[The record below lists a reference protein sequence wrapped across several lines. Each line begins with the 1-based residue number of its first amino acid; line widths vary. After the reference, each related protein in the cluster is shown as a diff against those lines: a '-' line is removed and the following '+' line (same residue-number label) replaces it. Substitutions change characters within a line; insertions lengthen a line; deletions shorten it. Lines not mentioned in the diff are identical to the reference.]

1 MPWRE
6 QTTMSQRFEYVQL
19 ASQEGANLS
28 ELCRRFDIS
37 RPTGYKWL
45 ERHMQG
51 ELLMDRPKRPH
62 SCPNQT
68 EPPIEAR
75 VIAVRFEHP
84 TWGGRK
90 IAAYLQRKGLQD
102 IPHPSTITGILRRNG
117 FIDPKESLKRQAYQR
132 FEMDEPNQ
140 LWQMDF
146 KGHFQL
152 SSGGRCHPLT
162 VLDDHSRFLVGLK
175 ACSNEK
181 SQTVQEQLTSVFR
194 IYGLPQRM
202 LMDNGSPWGDDAES
216 RHTIFTAWLI
226 RLGIQVSHG
235 RPYHPQTQGKDER
248 LHRTFQEDLLE
259 RVTLSDLETCRNA
272 FDQWRH
278 CYNFERPHESL
289 QMQTPSNRYRM
300 SLKPFP
306 EQLPLIVYN
315 SDWVIRKVDSY
326 GKISFRNRSFRIG
339 RAFGNYPVGLK
350 PTDLDGVYDVYFCD
364 QMVAS
369 IGFD

>member
-6 QTTMSQRFEYVQL
+6 QTTMSQRIEYVEL

-45 ERHMQG
+45 ERHLHN
-51 ELLMDRPKRPH
+51 ELLIDRSKRPH

-68 EPPIEAR
+68 EPPIEAK

-90 IAAYLQRKGLQD
+90 IAAYLHRKGFQD

-216 RHTIFTAWLI
+216 RHTIFTAI
-226 RLGIQVSHG
+226 RKHKEKMNGCTELFRKTFWNGL
-235 RPYHPQTQGKDER
+235 PYR
-248 LHRTFQEDLLE
+248 I
-259 RVTLSDLETCRNA
+259 
-272 FDQWRH
+272 W
-278 CYNFERPHESL
+278 
-289 QMQTPSNRYRM
+289 
-300 SLKPFP
+300 KPVVM
-306 EQLPLIVYN
+306 PLIN
-315 SDWVIRKVDSY
+315 GVIAITMSGPMNHCICKLLRT
-326 GKISFRNRSFRIG
+326 GI
-339 RAFGNYPVGLK
+339 A
-350 PTDLDGVYDVYFCD
+350 
-364 QMVAS
+364 
-369 IGFD
+369 